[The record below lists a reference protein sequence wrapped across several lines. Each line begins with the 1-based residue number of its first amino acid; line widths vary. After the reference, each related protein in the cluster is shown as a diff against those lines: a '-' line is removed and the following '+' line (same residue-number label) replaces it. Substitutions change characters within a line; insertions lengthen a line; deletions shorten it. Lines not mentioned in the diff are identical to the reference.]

1 MGFVHLTGKNMK
13 RTFECGHSGKG
24 QHCHTCESIAKKK
37 DADRVAREK
46 KRAARLQAADEDP
59 IDLSAVAHL
68 TAVQRE
74 ARDLLSKIQGGM
86 HPYALNG
93 KPIKSSNGEL
103 LSVPVGRSYRLM
115 FESDSLRPLRLISHE
130 TYNNSLM

>member
-1 MGFVHLTGKNMK
+1 MK

-24 QHCHTCESIAKKK
+24 KFCHTCAS
-37 DADRVAREK
+37 ADKQKELERVAREN
-46 KRAARLQAADEDP
+46 RRIARIEAASADP
-59 IDLSAVAHL
+59 IDLSAIAHL
-68 TAVQRE
+68 TAVQHE
-74 ARDLLSKIQGGM
+74 ARDLLAKIEGGI

-115 FESDSLRPLRLISHE
+115 FEASSLRPIRLLSHE
-130 TYNNSLM
+130 TYNNFL